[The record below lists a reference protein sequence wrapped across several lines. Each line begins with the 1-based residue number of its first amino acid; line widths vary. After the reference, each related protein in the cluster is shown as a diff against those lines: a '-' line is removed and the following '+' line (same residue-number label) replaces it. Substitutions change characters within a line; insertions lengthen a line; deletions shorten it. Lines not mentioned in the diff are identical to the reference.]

1 MIKAIY
7 LVFFVSLGIFAADSD
22 NQKDLTNLSHN
33 LKAVGSCFKSNIFDR
48 EKFNNLLE
56 TDEIF
61 KEEFQN
67 ESMQPVLE
75 KVNSGARIIQIHFH
89 DALIDSWF
97 EKQAVSLML
106 MGELPEDGHDI
117 CSDFLSFASELA
129 GVLKLKDKRIFSPT
143 DNEWFKFML
152 DNSNKDWVKARK
164 ACPLLEKGGSYVF
177 AYDILI
183 EYFINRRMFEEAQES
198 GFCLEEDV

>member
-7 LVFFVSLGIFAADSD
+7 LAFFVSLGIVAADSD
-22 NQKDLTNLSHN
+22 NQKDLTSLSHN
-33 LKAVGSCFKSNIFDR
+33 LKAVDSCFKSNGFNR

-56 TDEIF
+56 TDEVF

-67 ESMQPVLE
+67 ETMQPILE
-75 KVNSGARIIQIHFH
+75 KVNSGARIMETHFY

-106 MGELPEDGHDI
+106 VGELPEDGHDI
-117 CSDFLSFASELA
+117 CSDFLRFAGELA
-129 GVLKLKDKRIFSPT
+129 GVLKLSDKRIFSPT
-143 DNEWFKFML
+143 DKEWAKFII
-152 DNSNKDWVKARK
+152 DNSNKDWIKARK
-164 ACPLLEKGGSYVF
+164 ACPLLQKGDSYVF

-183 EYFINRRMFEEAQES
+183 EYFINRRMFEEAKES
-198 GFCLEEDV
+198 GFRLEEDV